1 MFTSPVFQLQV
12 GSHSSAVRHLGP
24 KLEQQEADVNLVG
37 DDLSQLIDE
46 VRGEN
51 FSSVDQSKSQSGV

>member
-1 MFTSPVFQLQV
+1 M
-12 GSHSSAVRHLGP
+12 RHLGP